1 MTIGI
6 SFDRSK
12 LDTTNS
18 FVEDVNFKTPTIT
31 SNVIEVPIVIETLA
45 IDAGS
50 ATILGTYGTGS
61 DLIDAAPGTFTNDVV
76 RLGDVV
82 QTSPSGDIPGATTVI
97 AINSDAQIQ
106 ISANPSA
113 ANGDTTLNITPPTVD
128 ATIGIMEI
136 AVSIGG
142 SILSL
147 TPKVYL
153 YDGTAV
159 ADPTGAAYDQ
169 ATTAE
174 ASSNT
179 PYAASTFNLD
189 SYLTAARVSRTN

>member
-12 LDTTNS
+12 LDTTNN
-18 FVEDVNFKTPTIT
+18 FVEDIVNQTPTIT
-31 SNVIEVPIVIETLA
+31 TNLIQVPITIETLA
-45 IDAGS
+45 IDTGS
-50 ATILGTYGTGS
+50 ATILGTYTTGS

-82 QTSPSGDIPGATTVI
+82 QTNPTGDLPGATTVI

-113 ANGDTTLNITPPTVD
+113 MNGDTTLDITPPTVD
-128 ATIGIMEI
+128 ATVGIMEI
-136 AVSIGG
+136 AVTIGG

-147 TPKVYL
+147 TPKMYL
-153 YDGTAV
+153 YDGTVV
-159 ADPTGAAYDQ
+159 ADPSGSGYDE
-169 ATTAE
+169 ATTGD
-174 ASSNT
+174 STSTVN
-179 PYAASTFNLD
+179 YAAATLNVD
-189 SYLTAARVSRTN
+189 NYLTTARVARTN